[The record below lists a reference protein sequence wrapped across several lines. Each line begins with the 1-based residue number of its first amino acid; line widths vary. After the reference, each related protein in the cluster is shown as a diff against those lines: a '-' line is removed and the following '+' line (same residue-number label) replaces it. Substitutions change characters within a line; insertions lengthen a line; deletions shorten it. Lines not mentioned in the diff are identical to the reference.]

1 MATYSTPMIKTL
13 FARSGNRCA
22 FPDCPELLVRDDG
35 HIAAQ
40 ICHIKA
46 SKPGGPRFDPEQS
59 SEERNGASNLILL
72 CANHH
77 AVVDAQPH
85 AYTVEVLEEMKVLA
99 EKTFGR
105 AERNSDLIFARALIG
120 ASGSVSV
127 IADKS
132 NVAINSPGAIQ
143 AQTIVLKQSR
153 KATSI
158 VAPPGTIGADG
169 DALAYVKRLIDR
181 YNEFAMREPS
191 RGQKF
196 SHGAIYSVIRS
207 KFGCH
212 WNLIPMRKFEE
223 LCAYLEG
230 RIAKTRVAKSSAAKG
245 RATTSSFEDFVV
257 KYRK

>member
-1 MATYSTPMIKTL
+1 MATYSAPVIKTL

-46 SKPGGPRFDPEQS
+46 SKRGGPRFDPEQS
-59 SEERNGASNLILL
+59 TEERHGASNLILL

-85 AYTVEVLEEMKVLA
+85 AYTVEVLEEMKGLA
-99 EKTFGR
+99 EKNFGR

-127 IADKS
+127 IGNKS

-143 AQTIVLKQSR
+143 AQTIVLKQPR

-191 RGQKF
+191 RDRKF
-196 SHGAIYSVIRS
+196 SHGAIYVAIRS
-207 KFGCH
+207 KFGCQ
-212 WNLIPMRKFEE
+212 WNLMPMHKLEE
-223 LCAYLEG
+223 LCTYLEG
-230 RIAKTRVAKSSAAKG
+230 RIARTRVAKSSAAKG
-245 RATTSSFEDFVV
+245 RATTLSFEDFVV